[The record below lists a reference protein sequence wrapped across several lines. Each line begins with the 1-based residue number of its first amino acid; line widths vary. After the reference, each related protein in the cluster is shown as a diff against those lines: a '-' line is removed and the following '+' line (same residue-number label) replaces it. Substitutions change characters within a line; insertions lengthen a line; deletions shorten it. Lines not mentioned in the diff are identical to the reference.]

1 MSDEKRRASKQQG
14 HAVNEQTEADRFKL
28 TRNIKCSRC
37 GVTVMIIDEKCKF
50 RVRYTIDDDKYNF
63 INRKL
68 VDLPYLYH

>member
-1 MSDEKRRASKQQG
+1 
-14 HAVNEQTEADRFKL
+14 
-28 TRNIKCSRC
+28 
-37 GVTVMIIDEKCKF
+37 MIIDEKCKF